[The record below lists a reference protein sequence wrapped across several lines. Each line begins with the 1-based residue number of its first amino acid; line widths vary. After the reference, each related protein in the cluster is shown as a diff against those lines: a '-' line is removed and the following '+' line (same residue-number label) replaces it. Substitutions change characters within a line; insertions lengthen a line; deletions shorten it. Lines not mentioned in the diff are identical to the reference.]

1 MDKKALLLFGAVLL
15 CLMFTACPAGMED
28 YTVHDPWGTKTGTA
42 TESASGY
49 GGLVT
54 VKLTM
59 ASGLITAVEIEG
71 PYELGNGNIG
81 QIAIASAP
89 DIIISRNSFE
99 IDTLAGA
106 SKTTNAIKEAGQAA
120 IDAIPPPIP

>member
-15 CLMFTACPAGMED
+15 CLMFTACPAGIED
-28 YTVHDPWGTKTGTA
+28 YGVHDPWGTKTG
-42 TESASGY
+42 ESTQSAPGY

-59 ASGLITAVEIEG
+59 ASGLITNVVIEG
-71 PYELGNGNIG
+71 LFELGNGNIG
-81 QIAIASAP
+81 QIAIAAAP
-89 DIIISRNSFE
+89 DIIKSRNSFE

-106 SKTTNAIKEAGQAA
+106 SKTTNAIKAAGQAA
-120 IDAIPPPIP
+120 IEAIPPPIP